1 MPAKG
6 ERNQSYYPSCWLNL
20 ANNPSVDAASYL
32 NEVTLGH
39 QMEEPALRKLIS
51 LQSVWLIIT
60 NKVQLTT
67 ILKLS
72 GCIKKRSFRDK
83 EACQFKPATQLRVQL
98 R

>member
-1 MPAKG
+1 MLIIVWCGGMEKN
-6 ERNQSYYPSCWLNL
+6 R
-20 ANNPSVDAASYL
+20 
-32 NEVTLGH
+32 LGNYILI
-39 QMEEPALRKLIS
+39 ACSLKL
-51 LQSVWLIIT
+51 VWLIIT

-72 GCIKKRSFRDK
+72 GCIKKKRSFRDK

>member
-1 MPAKG
+1 MLIIVWCGGMEKN
-6 ERNQSYYPSCWLNL
+6 R
-20 ANNPSVDAASYL
+20 
-32 NEVTLGH
+32 LGNYILI
-39 QMEEPALRKLIS
+39 ACSLKL
-51 LQSVWLIIT
+51 VWLIIT